1 MIAAGLWLALSL
13 SGAGVYYLL
22 CQRWIYS
29 SGPMLHIFYC
39 AVISLSL
46 VIFILRDGL
55 KTPLDELVEVKVKSK
70 QSKPSITRPE
80 IWRIIMKSKI
90 TKFATAA
97 VFVAVAILSI
107 TFLDNVVTPA
117 YGITDAL
124 NIYKN
129 ASTIHIHGWAYIPI
143 KGESTQEFMKVP
155 FEHWFDLETGCYK
168 MTKPGGI
175 DKESGKPKYFTIISD
190 GQYVMKD
197 FYTYPINAESYKS
210 VRFERMSEFHSRLQ
224 SHNSAYNF
232 LMQTFGGVDRING
245 FARVG
250 DEIVKGIR
258 CGIWK
263 GEITTPGPK
272 GGMQVKIKSWLSLDT
287 GELTMVQMWQQQSR
301 ADKWKPV
308 FEIDQIELD
317 TDLPEDIFITEPPE
331 NSRLENTKD
340 TAPWAE
346 LGATTSAGV
355 DDLMLNVHV
364 AFTLA
369 DGSVVICWRST
380 DKEQPSQDKLFS
392 ELEFG
397 GVLPKLPIEIYALK
411 AIGNI
416 DAEYFGYHL
425 AHTKK
430 EDRYFEWSIYVPQ
443 NETPTRESI
452 MGYQVVHRYN
462 TNKEK
467 VVGSITLS
475 VSEDIQINTEEDFS
489 TWVLGALKELSDDER
504 LPNNINYK
512 SIQHLV
518 DALRR
523 PTR

>member
-1 MIAAGLWLALSL
+1 MRPEENIEKIIKKFDID
-13 SGAGVYYLL
+13 VNPKKD
-22 CQRWIYS
+22 QE
-29 SGPMLHIFYC
+29 IF
-39 AVISLSL
+39 
-46 VIFILRDGL
+46 
-55 KTPLDELVEVKVKSK
+55 DELQKAQAKSK
-70 QSKPSITRPE
+70 QSKPGISTIGIR
-80 IWRIIMKSKI
+80 RIIMKSKI

-97 VFVAVAILSI
+97 MFVALVILTI
-107 TFLDNVVTPA
+107 TFFDNSVTPS

-129 ASTIHIHGWAYIPI
+129 AGTIHIHGWGYIPI

-168 MTKPGGI
+168 MIKLGDI
-175 DKESGKPKYFTIISD
+175 DKESGKPRYFTIVSD

-197 FYTYPINAESYKS
+197 FYSYPINGEPYKA
-210 VRFERMSEFHSRLQ
+210 VRFERVSEFHSRLQ

-245 FARVG
+245 FVRVG
-250 DEIVKGIR
+250 DELVKGIR
-258 CGIWK
+258 CGIWE

-272 GGMQVKIKSWLSLDT
+272 GEMQVKIKSWLSLDT
-287 GELTMVQMWQQQSR
+287 GKLTMVQVWRRQSGT
-301 ADKWKPV
+301 DKWKPI

-317 TDLPEDIFITEPPE
+317 IDIPDDIFITEAPE
-331 NSRLENTKD
+331 NCHLENTKD
-340 TAPWAE
+340 TAPWAQ
-346 LGATTSAGV
+346 LGANSAGS
-355 DDLMLNVHV
+355 DALMLNVHV

-380 DKEQPSQDKLFS
+380 DKGQPSQDNLFS

-411 AIGNI
+411 AIGNL
-416 DAEYFGYHL
+416 DAEYSGYHL
-425 AHTKK
+425 AYTKK

-443 NETPTRESI
+443 NGTPTRESI
-452 MGYQVVHRYN
+452 LGYKVVHRYN
-462 TNKEK
+462 TNKGNI
-467 VVGSITLS
+467 VGSITLS

-504 LPNNINYK
+504 VPTNINYK
-512 SIQHLV
+512 SIQHLADV
-518 DALRR
+518 LRR